1 MTDGLEQRLRAHVEA
16 LSLPRNPYAHLEA
29 HQAARAYLRETL
41 QAQGRAV
48 LEQTFT
54 TRDYGE
60 GANILGYAMP
70 EGAEPTHLLVAHYD
84 TVTNSPGADD
94 NGSAVAVAL
103 EVAARCPHLEVLLPD
118 LEETGL
124 LGARHFVA
132 EDNRPHLPTL
142 VLESVGYW
150 SDEPGSQKH
159 PAVLPLGF
167 PEVHRKL
174 QEREF
179 RGDFLALLHL
189 QNDTAL
195 AEGLERSLCGT
206 SIRLSISGEILGG
219 PAAPALYDFGR
230 SDHLA
235 FWEQQRPCLMLTDSA
250 NFRNPNYHQPS
261 DTADTLDYARMAAL
275 VGHLSAFFDRHP
287 GAVRSG

>member
-1 MTDGLEQRLRAHVEA
+1 MTDGLEQRLRAHLQA
-16 LSLPRNPYAHLEA
+16 LSRPRNPYQHSEA
-29 HQAARAYLRETL
+29 HDQARAYLREAL
-41 QAQGRAV
+41 QKQGRV
-48 LEQTFT
+48 VVEQTFST
-54 TRDYGE
+54 ADYGE
-60 GANILGYAMP
+60 GSNILGYP
-70 EGAEPTHLLVAHYD
+70 VEEGASPTHLLVAHYD
-84 TVTNSPGADD
+84 TVTGSPGADD

-103 EVAARCPHLEVLLPD
+103 EVASRCPHIEVLLPD

-132 EDNRPHLPTL
+132 NDNRPSLPTL
-142 VLESVGYW
+142 VLESIGYW

-167 PEVHRKL
+167 PTVYQQL

-189 QNDTAL
+189 QADTGL

-206 SIRLSISGEILGG
+206 ALRLSISSEILGG

-250 NFRNPNYHQPS
+250 NFRNPNYHQPT
-261 DTADTLDYARMAAL
+261 DTAETLDYGRMAAL
-275 VGHLSAFFDRHP
+275 VGHLGAFFDRHA
-287 GAVRSG
+287 G